1 MWRVA
6 VVAAGLIV
14 VTPSEADIPAEDVY
28 RVRWESLKG
37 AAATLGGEQGAFIA
51 DVEGETERKGEG
63 TEPGMLLFR
72 PPNGF
77 TGPLNQL
84 LLANLAAGRKE
95 RVEAFLDAVNEGGW
109 ITGRLIAREGGDYA
123 VSVACR
129 GEFGKDFVVEYTHS
143 YSDGRKATH
152 SHHVRVPGPGAT
164 EGGMAWV
171 TGAEEIKIEDHWVGY
186 GPASPAMADYTL
198 RRDGKDFVGMAA
210 FSAGG
215 HFRPK
220 AKKDS
225 CDVRVPAD
233 AMAGFLAALAGCS
246 SREAE
251 YKPGIHH
258 TDDYP
263 DVRITVKA
271 AAKSA
276 AFWTKSQGEFHEP
289 WAIEQDGET
298 RVVTGDAPG
307 RALKALE
314 PHLARTRFDALV
326 KEVVG
331 GEKGAGL

>member
-1 MWRVA
+1 M
-6 VVAAGLIV
+6 
-14 VTPSEADIPAEDVY
+14 
-28 RVRWESLKG
+28 
-37 AAATLGGEQGAFIA
+37 
-51 DVEGETERKGEG
+51 
-63 TEPGMLLFR
+63 
-72 PPNGF
+72 
-77 TGPLNQL
+77 
-84 LLANLAAGRKE
+84 
-95 RVEAFLDAVNEGGW
+95 
-109 ITGRLIAREGGDYA
+109 
-123 VSVACR
+123 
-129 GEFGKDFVVEYTHS
+129 
-143 YSDGRKATH
+143 
-152 SHHVRVPGPGAT
+152 
-164 EGGMAWV
+164 
-171 TGAEEIKIEDHWVGY
+171 
-186 GPASPAMADYTL
+186 
-198 RRDGKDFVGMAA
+198 
-210 FSAGG
+210 
-215 HFRPK
+215 
-220 AKKDS
+220 
-225 CDVRVPAD
+225 RVPAD

-314 PHLARTRFDALV
+314 PHLARARFDALV